1 MGIIN
6 MNNFNPNLNIKV
18 IYSIIN
24 FQRQFRVKMESIK
37 NLNKKILFYNE
48 IMISLSTNLTV
59 CNNNK
64 IFVNDNE
71 LYKKIVKKLEKIK
84 DELNKIPNP
93 ITLKNSEKNGGLSKL
108 SLSLIF
114 VEELIGKIFDYLA
127 PDNMNYSLKFLVDND
142 WVYQIDDDILDELLF
157 YIKMFVP
164 INVTKHDSHSNV
176 LKIEDK
182 EDSSNDEKEKE
193 KEKEDS
199 VKKSNS
205 DKDKPPSDITS
216 LISNP
221 FSLTNSSTPMIFIN
235 GEKSDNSLTK
245 SISDLLKDRKKGRG
259 SKGKKMGMKKPKM
272 SYQKC
277 QKSLGDKNL
286 AVVKNL
292 DVNTIIEEKY
302 GAKIFIKLEDT
313 IISFVG
319 FFRDDLINISYSQTF
334 FKEKYKNLKSL
345 MNYNILL
352 VPGYFKDKYMKQL
365 SLRDFIIQDN
375 DSIANDIKRKYNDYK
390 NLQGKPLL
398 VLVNEFVLAS
408 KYRKIDILTLLL
420 MSNTDNKKLA
430 YVLFDILQTKDQSNM
445 AEEIYLGL
453 HHSIRD
459 ELDTAKIDFKESEK
473 SLKKL
478 AESDI
483 PYEKRITLMDVEEDV
498 KAKAMEKLKSI
509 KSSFQGDGKAQ
520 SYLDGLLKIPF
531 NVYKECPVINF
542 KEDFSKKLK
551 ETYPAGEFNSENQ
564 INRFIADLEEK
575 DVNNQ
580 FVKEWREYQIDIKE
594 YIRDA
599 RKSLDTAVF
608 GHKEAKTQLER
619 IIGQWINGEAK
630 GAVLGLEGPP
640 GTGKTS
646 LAKHGLSKCLKDEN
660 GNPRPFAFLPIGG
673 STNGSTLVGHNYTY
687 VGSTWGRIVDI
698 LITTKCMNPII
709 FIDEID
715 KVSHTE
721 HGKEIISILTH
732 LTDSTQNDE
741 FEDKYF
747 SGIKFDLSK
756 ALIVFSFNDI
766 NLIDPILRD
775 RITIIHTNALSTKD
789 KIKIVNDYMF
799 PEILKDVGFAKGE
812 IVLSDQA
819 IIDIT
824 ETYTNEA
831 GVRKLK
837 EKLYELVREL
847 NLNNIFDKNITYPY
861 TVSDEFIKKVFENKP
876 KIKVKKIAEK
886 PHVGLVNGL
895 YASTSG
901 VGGLTII
908 EVSKQ
913 LSNSMLD
920 LTMTG
925 SQGDVM
931 VESIKCAKTIA
942 WSLLTEEEKEPM
954 VSEEGKKRPF
964 GLHIHTP
971 EGAVKKD
978 GPSAG
983 AAMTLAIYSV
993 LTNKPVNNEV
1003 AMTGEINLTKQVTA
1017 IGGLD
1022 AKLNGAKKAGV
1033 TKALIPRENEEDLEK
1048 MRREGVSPESDNFE
1062 VVMVDTIY
1070 DVFKHALVDDESDN
1084 ASTIAEPKEIQ

>member
-1 MGIIN
+1 
-6 MNNFNPNLNIKV
+6 MNNTNLNIKM

-24 FQRQFRVKMESIK
+24 FQRKYKVNLESIK
-37 NLNKKILFYNE
+37 NLNKKVSFYNE

-59 CNNNK
+59 CNNNR
-64 IFVNDNE
+64 IFVNDTE
-71 LYKKIVKKLEKIK
+71 LYKKIVKKLEQIKNEIVKIPMPITFQNASK
-84 DELNKIPNP
+84 NEGLSQLSLNIIYIDELIRKM
-93 ITLKNSEKNGGLSKL
+93 
-108 SLSLIF
+108 
-114 VEELIGKIFDYLA
+114 FDLLA
-127 PDNMNYSLKFLVDND
+127 PDNMNYALKFMVSNE
-142 WVYQIDDDILDELLF
+142 WVYQIKPEILDELLF

-164 INVTKHDSHSNV
+164 INIEKFDSRPSNLLCDMTKDS
-176 LKIEDK
+176 
-182 EDSSNDEKEKE
+182 DSSNDEKET
-193 KEKEDS
+193 
-199 VKKSNS
+199 KK
-205 DKDKPPSDITS
+205 DLAPQQDDPTDLTS

-221 FSLTNSSTPMIFIN
+221 FSLTDSTPMIFIN
-235 GEKSDNSLTK
+235 GQKSDNSLTK
-245 SISDLLKDRKKGRG
+245 SISDLLKDRKKGSG
-259 SKGKKMGMKKPKM
+259 NKGKKIRMKKSKLN
-272 SYQKC
+272 YQRCLKIV
-277 QKSLGDKNL
+277 GDDNIKVIKNL
-286 AVVKNL
+286 NS
-292 DVNTIIEEKY
+292 NTVIEEKF
-302 GAKIFIKLEDT
+302 GAKILIKLDNC
-313 IISFVG
+313 IISFIG
-319 FFRDDLINISYSQTF
+319 FFRDDLINISYNQPF
-334 FKEKYKNLKSL
+334 FKEKYESLKSL
-345 MNYNILL
+345 MDYNILL

-365 SLRDFIIQDN
+365 SLRDFIILDN
-375 DSIANDIKRKYNDYK
+375 EEISSEIKRKYNEYK

-408 KYRKIDILTLLL
+408 KYKKIDILTLLL
-420 MSNTDNKKLA
+420 MSNNENKKLA

-445 AEEIYLGL
+445 AEEIYMGL

-459 ELDTAKIDFKESEK
+459 ELDIAKIEFKEVEK
-473 SLKKL
+473 QLKKL
-478 AESDI
+478 TESDI
-483 PYEKRITLMDVEEDV
+483 PYEKRIALMDVDEDI
-498 KAKAMEKLKSI
+498 KGKAMEKLKSI

-531 NVYKECPVINF
+531 GIFKECPVICF
-542 KEDFSKKLK
+542 KNNFSKKLK
-551 ETYPAGEFNSENQ
+551 ELYPVADFNSEHQ
-564 INRFIADLEEK
+564 IDSFITDLEEK
-575 DVNNQ
+575 DSNNQ
-580 FVKEWREYQIDIKE
+580 FVKEWREYQIDTKE
-594 YIRDA
+594 YIRDC
-599 RKSLDTAVF
+599 RKSLDEAVY
-608 GHKEAKTQLER
+608 GHNEAKTQLER

-698 LITTKCMNPII
+698 MMTHKCMNPII

-747 SGIKFDLSK
+747 SGIKFDISK

-775 RITIIHTNALSTKD
+775 RITIIQTNSLSTKD

-812 IVLSDQA
+812 IILEDQA

-861 TVSDEFIKKVFENKP
+861 TVSNDFIKKIFENKP
-876 KIKVKKIAEK
+876 KLKVKKIADK

-901 VGGLTII
+901 IGGLTII

-913 LSNSMLD
+913 FSPGMLD
-920 LTMTG
+920 LTTTG

-942 WSLLTEEEKEPM
+942 WSLLTDEEKEPM
-954 VSEEGKKRPF
+954 ISEEGKKKPF
-964 GLHIHTP
+964 GLHVHTP

-983 AAMTLAIYSV
+983 AAITLAIYSV
-993 LTNKPVNNEV
+993 LTNKPVNNKV

-1033 TKALIPRENEEDLEK
+1033 TKALVPKENEEDLIRF
-1048 MRREGVSPESDNFE
+1048 RREGLLPDEDNFE
-1062 VVMVDTIY
+1062 IVMVENIY
-1070 DVFKHALVDDESDN
+1070 DVLKHALIGYEKVE
-1084 ASTIAEPKEIQ
+1084 

>member
-1 MGIIN
+1 MG
-6 MNNFNPNLNIKV
+6 
-18 IYSIIN
+18 
-24 FQRQFRVKMESIK
+24 
-37 NLNKKILFYNE
+37 
-48 IMISLSTNLTV
+48 
-59 CNNNK
+59 
-64 IFVNDNE
+64 
-71 LYKKIVKKLEKIK
+71 
-84 DELNKIPNP
+84 
-93 ITLKNSEKNGGLSKL
+93 
-108 SLSLIF
+108 
-114 VEELIGKIFDYLA
+114 
-127 PDNMNYSLKFLVDND
+127 
-142 WVYQIDDDILDELLF
+142 ILDELLF

-164 INVTKHDSHSNV
+164 INVTKHDSQSNV

-193 KEKEDS
+193 DS
-199 VKKSNS
+199 VKQNNS
-205 DKDKPPSDITS
+205 DKDKPPTDITS

-245 SISDLLKDRKKGRG
+245 SISDLLKDRKKGSG
-259 SKGKKMGMKKPKM
+259 NKGKKMGFKKPQQN
-272 SYQKC
+272 YQKC
-277 QKSLGDKNL
+277 LKSLGDKNL

-292 DVNTIIEEKY
+292 DGNTIIEEKC
-302 GAKIFIKLEDT
+302 GAKILLKFKDT

-319 FFRDDLINISYSQTF
+319 FFRDDLINISYSQPF
-334 FKEKYKNLKSL
+334 FKEKYKSLKNL
-345 MNYNILL
+345 MDYNILL

-365 SLRDFIIQDN
+365 SLRDFIVLEN
-375 DSIANDIKRKYNDYK
+375 DEISSEIKRKYNEYK

-408 KYRKIDILTLLL
+408 KYKKIDILTLLL
-420 MSNTDNKKLA
+420 MSNNENKKLA

-445 AEEIYLGL
+445 AEEIYMGL

-459 ELDTAKIDFKESEK
+459 ELDVAKIEFKETEK
-473 SLKKL
+473 QLKKL
-478 AESDI
+478 TESDI
-483 PYEKRITLMDVEEDV
+483 PYEKRIALMEVDEDI
-498 KAKAMEKLKSI
+498 KGKAMEKLKSI
-509 KSSFQGDGKAQ
+509 KSSFQGDSKAQ

-531 NVYKECPVINF
+531 GVFKECPVINF
-542 KEDFSKKLK
+542 RGDFAKKLK
-551 ETYPAGEFNSENQ
+551 EVYPAAEFNSEYQ
-564 INRFIADLEEK
+564 IDSFIGDLEEK
-575 DVNNQ
+575 DANNQ
-580 FVKEWREYQIDIKE
+580 YVKEWREYQIDTKE
-594 YIRDA
+594 YIRDC
-599 RKSLDTAVF
+599 RKALDQAVF

-698 LITTKCMNPII
+698 LMTTKCMNPII

-715 KVSHTE
+715 KVGHTE

-747 SGIKFDLSK
+747 AGIKFDLSK

-766 NLIDPILRD
+766 TLIDPILRD
-775 RITIIHTNALSTKD
+775 RITIIHTNSLSTKD

-931 VESIKCAKTIA
+931 VESI
-942 WSLLTEEEKEPM
+942 
-954 VSEEGKKRPF
+954 
-964 GLHIHTP
+964 
-971 EGAVKKD
+971 
-978 GPSAG
+978 
-983 AAMTLAIYSV
+983 
-993 LTNKPVNNEV
+993 N
-1003 AMTGEINLTKQVTA
+1003 
-1017 IGGLD
+1017 
-1022 AKLNGAKKAGV
+1022 
-1033 TKALIPRENEEDLEK
+1033 
-1048 MRREGVSPESDNFE
+1048 
-1062 VVMVDTIY
+1062 
-1070 DVFKHALVDDESDN
+1070 
-1084 ASTIAEPKEIQ
+1084 

>member
-1 MGIIN
+1 
-6 MNNFNPNLNIKV
+6 MNNTNPNLSIKV

-24 FQRQFRVKMESIK
+24 FQRQFRVNLESIR
-37 NLNKKILFYNE
+37 NLNKKVSFYNE
-48 IMISLSTNLTV
+48 LMISLSTNLTV

-64 IFVNDNE
+64 LFVNDTE

-84 DELNKIPNP
+84 DEMNKIPMP
-93 ITLKNSEKNGGLSKL
+93 INFKNSSENEGLDKL
-108 SLSLIF
+108 SLNVIY
-114 VEELIGKIFDYLA
+114 VEELIGKVFELLA
-127 PDNMNYSLKFLVDND
+127 PDNINYALKFIVDND
-142 WVYQIDDDILDELLF
+142 WVFQIKQDILDELLF

-164 INVTKHDSHSNV
+164 INVHKYDSKPSN
-176 LKIEDK
+176 LLNDASKDS
-182 EDSSNDEKEKE
+182 DSSNDEKE
-193 KEKEDS
+193 S
-199 VKKSNS
+199 KKN
-205 DKDKPPSDITS
+205 DKKDDDKKNKPTDLTS

-221 FSLTNSSTPMIFIN
+221 FSIAGSTPMIFIN
-235 GEKSDNSLTK
+235 GEKSDTSLTK
-245 SISDLLKDRKKGRG
+245 SISDLLKDRKKGSGKKG
-259 SKGKKMGMKKPKM
+259 SKMKFKK
-272 SYQKC
+272 SSLTYQKC
-277 QKSLGDKNL
+277 IKILGDKNL
-286 AVVKNL
+286 VVTKNSNSNS
-292 DVNTIIEEKY
+292 VIEEKF
-302 GAKIFIKLEDT
+302 GAKIYIKLENCVVV
-313 IISFVG
+313 FVG
-319 FFRDDLINISYSQTF
+319 FFRDDLINISYNQPF
-334 FKEKYKNLKSL
+334 FKEKYDSLKSL

-365 SLRDFIIQDN
+365 SLRDFIILDN
-375 DSIANDIKRKYNDYK
+375 DEISSEIKRKYNEYK

-408 KYRKIDILTLLL
+408 KYKKIDILTLLL
-420 MSNTDNKKLA
+420 MSNNENKKLA
-430 YVLFDILQTKDQSNM
+430 YVLFDILQSKDQSNM
-445 AEEIYLGL
+445 AEEIYMGL

-459 ELDTAKIDFKESEK
+459 ELDFAKIEFKETEK
-473 SLKKL
+473 QLKKL
-478 AESDI
+478 TESDI
-483 PYEKRITLMDVEEDV
+483 PYEKRIALMDVDEDI
-498 KAKAMEKLKSI
+498 KGKAMEKLKSI

-531 NVYKECPVINF
+531 GVFKECPVINF
-542 KEDFSKKLK
+542 RGDFAKKLK
-551 ETYPAGEFNSENQ
+551 EIYPAADFNSEYQ
-564 INRFIADLEEK
+564 IDSFITDLEEK
-575 DVNNQ
+575 DANNQ
-580 FVKEWREYQIDIKE
+580 YVKEWREYQLDTKD
-594 YIRDA
+594 YIRDC
-599 RKSLDTAVF
+599 RKALDQAVF

-698 LITTKCMNPII
+698 LMTHKCMNPII

-775 RITIIHTNALSTKD
+775 RITIIHTNSLSTKD

-876 KIKVKKIAEK
+876 KIKVKKIADK

-895 YASTSG
+895 YASASG

-913 LSNSMLD
+913 
-920 LTMTG
+920 
-925 SQGDVM
+925 
-931 VESIKCAKTIA
+931 C
-942 WSLLTEEEKEPM
+942 
-954 VSEEGKKRPF
+954 
-964 GLHIHTP
+964 
-971 EGAVKKD
+971 
-978 GPSAG
+978 
-983 AAMTLAIYSV
+983 Y
-993 LTNKPVNNEV
+993 
-1003 AMTGEINLTKQVTA
+1003 
-1017 IGGLD
+1017 
-1022 AKLNGAKKAGV
+1022 
-1033 TKALIPRENEEDLEK
+1033 
-1048 MRREGVSPESDNFE
+1048 
-1062 VVMVDTIY
+1062 
-1070 DVFKHALVDDESDN
+1070 
-1084 ASTIAEPKEIQ
+1084 